1 MSPGRRTNRKNLRS
15 CQRTILLYS
24 FCKFSQSK
32 IALRNTRIFNRVQPV
47 HKGMTEFSAT
57 PQIAFRRTS
66 TGRGFLC
73 DSSVEIQE
81 SADREQGHF
90 NVKITHFPRRARD
103 LGLDVGRNHHLF
115 VECGS
120 MGITRNLPLGFVSAE
135 LRSAHTRWRPSQH
148 TAAWLLRRV
157 LWLHPAGACRTHRCR

>member
-1 MSPGRRTNRKNLRS
+1 
-15 CQRTILLYS
+15 
-24 FCKFSQSK
+24 
-32 IALRNTRIFNRVQPV
+32 
-47 HKGMTEFSAT
+47 MTEFSAT

-135 LRSAHTRWRPSQH
+135 LRSAHTRGDRPNIRQPGCSGEFYGFIPQALVGLIG
-148 TAAWLLRRV
+148 AAEFEGVR
-157 LWLHPAGACRTHRCR
+157 